1 MTGPHA
7 WALGPDPYS
16 PAQIRWR
23 QAVREEEEERQRKAA
38 GLSCPPRQS
47 EGGGVVP
54 KARLP
59 GSGQLGRGCGE
70 LVPVGVCASCQ
81 EAPAT
86 LRRCYGRLC
95 PECGKGPDSRWA
107 DRESRRATEI
117 ILNYTWR
124 NEPIRQVI
132 LSPPT
137 DRWRQGYTDAECIE
151 GLRDIGRRLM
161 ERFSWG
167 GKSWGCMVVHLWR
180 GCMEEGYNRWGPHVH
195 ILGPGIDVRDAFV
208 WAQNLGRG
216 WVVKQATSWGGRFV
230 DYARTPAKL
239 RRHIRYELGHAA
251 VIGQGHAL
259 VWFGAIRSFAKACAE
274 SSSVPPLESDPL
286 CYSRLQAAVST
297 HYLHGLTSDGRKCE
311 HELLPLRMWHGPPPK
326 VYRSSM
332 WEAILGDEVER

>member
-16 PAQIRWR
+16 PAAIRWR
-23 QAVREEEEERQRKAA
+23 QAVREERERAA
-38 GLSCPPRQS
+38 APLSCSPRQS

-59 GSGQLGRGCGE
+59 GSGQLGKGCGE
-70 LVPVGVCASCQ
+70 LVPVGVCASCG

-95 PECGKGPDSRWA
+95 PSCGKGPDSRWA
-107 DRESRRATEI
+107 DRESRRATELI
-117 ILNYTWR
+117 VDYLGLY
-124 NEPIRQVI
+124 PKGALAPVRQVI
-132 LSPPT
+132 LSPPP
-137 DRWRQGYTDAECIE
+137 DRWRQGYTDGECIAA
-151 GLRDIGRRLM
+151 LRDVGRRLM
-161 ERFSWG
+161 ERYSWG

-195 ILGPGIDVRDAFV
+195 ILGPGVDVREAFV
-208 WAQNLGRG
+208 WAMNLGRG

-259 VWFGAIRSFAKACAE
+259 VWFGAIRSFAE
-274 SSSVPPLESDPL
+274 SYEDGDPGADGLDTLLAL
-286 CYSRLQAAVST
+286 CFNSPRRHGVTSRGYVCDL
-297 HYLHGLTSDGRKCE
+297 
-311 HELLPLRMWHGPPPK
+311 ELLPCHMWHGPPPK